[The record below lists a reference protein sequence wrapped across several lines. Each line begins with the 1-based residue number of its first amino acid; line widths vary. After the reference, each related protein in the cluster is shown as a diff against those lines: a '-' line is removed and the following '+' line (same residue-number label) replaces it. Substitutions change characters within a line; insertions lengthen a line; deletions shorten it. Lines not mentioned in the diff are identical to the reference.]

1 MKISV
6 VVVTYNAENNI
17 EATLDSF
24 VNQNMNEELAECVI
38 IDGCSKD
45 RTVEIVNRYCQSHRN
60 IKLFVEEDNGIYDAM
75 NKCIRCS
82 SGDYILF
89 FGAGDTFADANV
101 LKNVAG
107 KANSDIVYGYVYM
120 KDIVQNAFKY
130 IIKLDFMYTFRFSP
144 ISHQAVLAKRSLF
157 DRYKF
162 NTAYKIAADQDWIM
176 RCYKN
181 KCTTQFIDIAICN
194 YDMNGISGTD
204 SGKQLFMQE
213 KQLIQKTYYPLRY
226 AVHTLIQ
233 RIKNFANR

>member
-6 VVVTYNAENNI
+6 VVVTYNAENHI

-24 VNQNMNEELAECVI
+24 VKQNMNEELAECVI

-45 RTVEIVNRYCQSHRN
+45 RTVEIVNRYCNLHRN
-60 IKLFVEEDNGIYDAM
+60 IKLFVEKDNGIYDAM

-89 FGAGDTFADANV
+89 FGAGDTFANNNV
-101 LKNVAG
+101 LEVVAD
-107 KANSDIVYGYVYM
+107 KAASDIVYGYVYM
-120 KDIVQNAFKY
+120 KDISQNTFKY

-144 ISHQAVLAKRSLF
+144 ISHQAVLAKRDLF

-162 NTAYKIAADQDWIM
+162 NTTYKIAADQDWIM

-181 KCTTQFIDIAICN
+181 RCTTQFIDIAICN

-204 SGKQLFMQE
+204 SGKQLFLQE
-213 KQLIQKTYYPLRY
+213 KQLIHKTYYPLRY

-233 RIKNFANR
+233 RMKELCK